1 MDNLIAAGQC
11 QEMILVMNDG
21 YAFLPDAS
29 EHPARGAIDLVLA
42 KDCIPFIDQKYR
54 TLPDRRTRAV
64 AGLSMGGFQAQ
75 AAALHFPELFAS
87 AGLFSCYFII
97 KDHYDDYT
105 ELFSDARRF
114 NELFDL
120 FFFSTGTEE
129 SNFYEQNLRTVQHLK
144 ELGIDITY
152 FETPGYH
159 DWQVWRHSFR
169 AFVTKLFRPFSSCN
183 SFE

>member
-1 MDNLIAAGQC
+1 
-11 QEMILVMNDG
+11 MILVMNNG
-21 YAFLPDAS
+21 YAFLPDRR

-54 TLPDRRTRAV
+54 TLTDRRARAV

-75 AAALHFPELFAS
+75 AAALHFPDLFSS

-105 ELFSDARRF
+105 ELFRDAKTF
-114 NELFDL
+114 NSQFDL
-120 FFFSTGTEE
+120 FFFSTGTKEA
-129 SNFYEQNLRTVQHLK
+129 NFYEQNLHTIQHLK
-144 ELGIDITY
+144 EHGLDITY

-159 DWQVWRHSFR
+159 EWQVWRHSFR
-169 AFVTKLFRPFSSCN
+169 AFATKLFRSFS
-183 SFE
+183 

>member
-1 MDNLIAAGQC
+1 L
-11 QEMILVMNDG
+11 
-21 YAFLPDAS
+21 Y
-29 EHPARGAIDLVLA
+29 
-42 KDCIPFIDQKYR
+42 
-54 TLPDRRTRAV
+54 
-64 AGLSMGGFQAQ
+64 
-75 AAALHFPELFAS
+75 
-87 AGLFSCYFII
+87 
-97 KDHYDDYT
+97 
-105 ELFSDARRF
+105 ARRF

>member
-1 MDNLIAAGQC
+1 M
-11 QEMILVMNDG
+11 
-21 YAFLPDAS
+21 S
-29 EHPARGAIDLVLA
+29 
-42 KDCIPFIDQKYR
+42 
-54 TLPDRRTRAV
+54 AV
-64 AGLSMGGFQAQ
+64 SYTHL
-75 AAALHFPELFAS
+75 AS

-169 AFVTKLFRPFSSCN
+169 AFVTKLFCPFSSCN